1 MFVVVDGLW
10 SLECKQINRDLF
22 SQCTKSAAPGTL
34 SWLRRQIYHPYN
46 KYKTYNTEQQGIVV
60 QLKLLL

>member
-34 SWLRRQIYHPYN
+34 SWLRRQIYTTINTKHIIQNSKALLYN
-46 KYKTYNTEQQGIVV
+46 
-60 QLKLLL
+60 

>member
-10 SLECKQINRDLF
+10 YLECKQINRDLF

-34 SWLRRQIYHPYN
+34 AWLRRQIYTTINTKYIIQSN
-46 KYKTYNTEQQGIVV
+46 KA
-60 QLKLLL
+60 LLCN

>member
-10 SLECKQINRDLF
+10 YLECKQINRDLF

-34 SWLRRQIYHPYN
+34 LGYVDKYILQLNTKYIIQSN
-46 KYKTYNTEQQGIVV
+46 KA
-60 QLKLLL
+60 LLCN